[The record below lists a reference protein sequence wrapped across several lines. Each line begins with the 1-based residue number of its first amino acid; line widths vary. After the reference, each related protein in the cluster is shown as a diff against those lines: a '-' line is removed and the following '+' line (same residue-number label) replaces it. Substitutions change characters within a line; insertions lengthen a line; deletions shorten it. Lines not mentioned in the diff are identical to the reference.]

1 MNSKLYKLEGHKVP
15 QVMSHKLYLLLLSSS
30 QLQAYYGVQ
39 PRYIKKYKNALL
51 QHAKESTKIQKYSPQ
66 NIQRYRN
73 TVHRI
78 YKDTGIQSTEYTKI
92 Q

>member
-39 PRYIKKYKNALL
+39 PRYIKKYKDALL
-51 QHAKESTKIQKYSPQ
+51 QHAMMQTFKGNQDNNKKIK
-66 NIQRYRN
+66 
-73 TVHRI
+73 
-78 YKDTGIQSTEYTKI
+78 
-92 Q
+92 